1 MFHPADIGGARFSP
15 VNGQPELFFKE
26 TWSPICGHW
35 FWNNNNGAD
44 LFCKMKMH
52 SSYATGRI
60 TTGEKF
66 GSKLPITSA
75 GLLLG
80 ICREDDADIGH
91 CTGGNNWNKDKA
103 NTYCHAGRDD
113 AGLKI
118 ICEGEWTQI
127 HNPVV
132 TFVPL

>member
-1 MFHPADIGGARFSP
+1 M
-15 VNGQPELFFKE
+15 
-26 TWSPICGHW
+26 GHW

-60 TTGEKF
+60 TAGEKF

-80 ICREDDADIGH
+80 ICREDDADIFH
-91 CTGGNNWNKDKA
+91 CTGGYNWSKDKA

-118 ICEGEWTQI
+118 VCEDNAI
-127 HNPVV
+127 
-132 TFVPL
+132 TFEDSKYIFMDDPRTVDEAEAYCNDNNFDLVSIES